1 MDKICGDRFGP
12 FEGVLAGWLAR
23 VNKPK
28 NSSRVWIGLSSPCR
42 VLKDSTSLFAHA
54 VVTVCAVSAK
64 CEALEILNT
73 YSSYFKFSRIP
84 KLRNFLS

>member
-1 MDKICGDRFGP
+1 MDKICGDRFGL

-42 VLKDSTSLFAHA
+42 VLKESTSLFAHA
-54 VVTVCAVSAK
+54 VITVCAAEYVIRIFN
-64 CEALEILNT
+64 LLHI
-73 YSSYFKFSRIP
+73 SRIGMSIC
-84 KLRNFLS
+84 NAQ